1 MDPGALGAAGAWAMG
16 AAGAGGR
23 LAARSVHP
31 ARRRRPLRGGAPAA
45 DPGGLDRENLRPAPA
60 PAPAAHAGVD
70 GADSNPAGPGGG
82 GRASGLP
89 HRDKGGRRRA
99 ESLVE
104 KKAGAGKI
112 LTRLAKAYP
121 DARTALDFTTPLEL
135 LVATILSAQ
144 CTDERVNAVTA
155 GLFPRYRQAADWA
168 GVPLPVLEREIHS
181 TGFFRA
187 KARSLNGM
195 ARALVERHGGE
206 VPRTLEELVELP
218 GVGRKTANVVLGNAF
233 GIPALAVDTHVFRVS
248 QRLGLARGDDPEK
261 IHDQLCLVLPQPGWT
276 QASHLLILH
285 GRRVCFARKPACPP
299 CPVEALC
306 PFPGKTKTAKPVKAA
321 ARPRPRRSRS

>member
-1 MDPGALGAAGAWAMG
+1 M
-16 AAGAGGR
+16 
-23 LAARSVHP
+23 
-31 ARRRRPLRGGAPAA
+31 
-45 DPGGLDRENLRPAPA
+45 
-60 PAPAAHAGVD
+60 
-70 GADSNPAGPGGG
+70 
-82 GRASGLP
+82 
-89 HRDKGGRRRA
+89 A
-99 ESLVE
+99 ESLAD
-104 KKAGAGKI
+104 KKARAVKI

-121 DARTALDFTTPLEL
+121 DARTALDFTTPLDL

-155 GLFPRYRQAADWA
+155 ALFPRYRQAADWA

-187 KARSLNGM
+187 KAKSLNGM
-195 ARALVERHGGE
+195 ARALVERHAGL

-248 QRLGLARGDDPEK
+248 QRLGLARGDDAEK
-261 IHDQLCLVLPQPGWT
+261 IHDQLCQVLPRPRWT

-285 GRRVCFARKPACPP
+285 GRRVCFARKPACPT

-306 PFPGKTKTAKPVKAA
+306 PFPGKTKAAKPVKAA
-321 ARPRPRRSRS
+321 ARPRPRRSGS